1 MKIAE
6 SEAGENAAFQ
16 SAIDHQVPERG
27 VMVNIVAA
35 DSEKDGPV
43 EKKQQCQENEKGAAD
58 PAPPGP
64 RAFSRRLAEF
74 IHVGGNLF
82 PRG

>member
-6 SEAGENAAFQ
+6 SEAGENAALEG
-16 SAIDHQVPERG
+16 AIDPQMADGGVVVHEMTADPENDRP
-27 VMVNIVAA
+27 VE
-35 DSEKDGPV
+35 EKD
-43 EKKQQCQENEKGAAD
+43 ERQEDQKGTDD
-58 PAPPGP
+58 PLPPGP